1 MIVLALIEMLG
12 IASIM
17 PFMAVVANPTVIA
30 ENRWLHMVYE
40 IFAFTSQQNFLFF
53 LGVVVLFMLIFS
65 NLCRAFTTWLTLRYD
80 NELYYSLGKRLLAKY
95 VAQPY
100 VFFLNRNA
108 AEMGKNVLDEARRVI
123 VGVISP
129 SVQVLSNLLISIFIF
144 LLLFAVNYLI
154 AISIAIVLGSSYA
167 LVFLIVRRYLARIG
181 QEQIVS
187 NTMKF
192 KAASEVL
199 GGIKDLKILGRTQE
213 FLERYGFHAQRHARH
228 NASAGIISQLPR
240 YALEIIS
247 FGGILLIIL
256 FFLQSKQALH
266 QVVPLLALYAFAGYR
281 LLPALQQFFANITTL
296 RFNLAALDVIY
307 NDLTINNT
315 TSGLLPERSVT
326 KTQAL
331 PFENTIELRDIR
343 FYYPETSYPALDG
356 IHLTIQAN
364 TTIGFVGTTG
374 SGKTTI
380 VDLILGLLTPASGEF
395 LVDGVPVREEN
406 VVLWQHNLGY
416 VPQQIFLSDDTIARN
431 IAFGVPDRELDM
443 DAVRWAARIA
453 NLDAYITSELPEQY
467 ETVIGDRGV
476 RLSGG
481 QRQRI
486 GIARALYRDPKI
498 LILDEA
504 TSALDGV
511 TEEAVMEALKTLSRK
526 KTILMIAHRLTT
538 VQSCDVIYLL
548 EHGKIVDQG
557 TFTELQSTS
566 EWFHAAAKQQ

>member
-1 MIVLALIEMLG
+1 M
-12 IASIM
+12 
-17 PFMAVVANPTVIA
+17 
-30 ENRWLHMVYE
+30 
-40 IFAFTSQQNFLFF
+40 
-53 LGVVVLFMLIFS
+53 
-65 NLCRAFTTWLTLRYD
+65 
-80 NELYYSLGKRLLAKY
+80 
-95 VAQPY
+95 
-100 VFFLNRNA
+100 
-108 AEMGKNVLDEARRVI
+108 
-123 VGVISP
+123 
-129 SVQVLSNLLISIFIF
+129 
-144 LLLFAVNYLI
+144 
-154 AISIAIVLGSSYA
+154 
-167 LVFLIVRRYLARIG
+167 
-181 QEQIVS
+181 
-187 NTMKF
+187 
-192 KAASEVL
+192 
-199 GGIKDLKILGRTQE
+199 
-213 FLERYGFHAQRHARH
+213 
-228 NASAGIISQLPR
+228 
-240 YALEIIS
+240 
-247 FGGILLIIL
+247 
-256 FFLQSKQALH
+256 
-266 QVVPLLALYAFAGYR
+266 
-281 LLPALQQFFANITTL
+281 
-296 RFNLAALDVIY
+296 
-307 NDLTINNT
+307 
-315 TSGLLPERSVT
+315 LPERSVT

-416 VPQQIFLSDDTIARN
+416 VPQQIFLSDDTIVRN
-431 IAFGVPDRELDM
+431 IAFGVPDREIDM
-443 DAVRWAARIA
+443 DAVKWAARIA

-486 GIARALYRDPKI
+486 GIARALYRDPKV

-557 TFTELQSTS
+557 TFPELQRSS